1 MNVNG
6 ASGSPYMQSI
16 QGMQNTR
23 GMQGGTGVNAREI
36 AENSMAVKQLP
47 MQAAETAG
55 RATTEAKGMFVDT
68 YA

>member
-6 ASGSPYMQSI
+6 LGGSPAML
-16 QGMQNTR
+16 GMQNTQR
-23 GMQGGTGVNAREI
+23 MQGGHGNNAKEV

-47 MQAAETAG
+47 MQVAEVAAKAM
-55 RATTEAKGMFVDT
+55 TEAKGMFVDT